1 MKMRYVAAV
10 TAALVALATTSFAH
24 ADQPGADWIK
34 ADQVIQKLTAKGYAN
49 FSKVEADDGH
59 WELEADL
66 KGVRY
71 DLHVD
76 PKTGEV
82 TKSEPDND

>member
-1 MKMRYVAAV
+1 MRIRYVALAM
-10 TAALVALATTSFAH
+10 AATVSVAGLAY
-24 ADQPGADWIK
+24 ADQPGTDWMP
-34 ADQVIQKLTAKGYAN
+34 ADQVIQKLTAQGYTN

-71 DLHVD
+71 DLEVD
-76 PKTGEV
+76 PKSGEV
-82 TKSEPDND
+82 TKSKLDND

>member
-1 MKMRYVAAV
+1 MKIRYVAIAMAAAM
-10 TAALVALATTSFAH
+10 TAAGLAH
-24 ADQPGADWIK
+24 ADQPGADWMP
-34 ADQVIQKLTAKGYAN
+34 ADQVIQKLTAKGYTN

-76 PKTGEV
+76 PKSGEI
-82 TKSEPDND
+82 TKSERDDD

>member
-1 MKMRYVAAV
+1 MKIRYAAVAAM
-10 TAALVALATTSFAH
+10 TLGLASSFAH
-24 ADQPGADWIK
+24 ADQPGADWMK
-34 ADQVIQKLTAKGYAN
+34 ADQVTQKLTAKGYTN

>member
-1 MKMRYVAAV
+1 MKIRYVAIAM
-10 TAALVALATTSFAH
+10 AAAMAAAGLAH
-24 ADQPGADWIK
+24 ADQPGADWMPV
-34 ADQVIQKLTAKGYAN
+34 DQVIQKLTAKGYTN

-76 PKTGEV
+76 PKSGEI
-82 TKSEPDND
+82 TKSERDDD